1 MLLTL
6 PNAYGDAATNMAID
20 ASLLDSTPAG
30 VAVLRHYGW
39 SEPAITFGYT
49 QRVEDVRNTVDTDL
63 TLCRRI
69 TGGGI
74 VDHRNDWTYT
84 TGHQRRSA
92 HRQRACDRPLSQ
104 AAQGH
109 SSHAPEAGGRQPTG
123 ALPESLPHP
132 AFRIPLPA
140 PRTPHPAH
148 GRPMLCSSGRQRRAQ
163 RNWREDRRSGHEA
176 DPSGPAHSRLHR
188 PRSLAEDFDFNSFGQ
203 ALPAQ
208 LAHALGLEIG
218 HSNDLRALFDG
229 PRIQQE
235 RERFQSAVW
244 LKKR

>member
-49 QRVEDVRNTVDTDL
+49 QRIKDVRNTVDTDL

-84 TGHQRRSA
+84 LVINAAVPIASDPAIDLYLKLHKAIQATLLKLEVASQLAPCPKACRTPHSASRS
-92 HRQRACDRPLSQ
+92 
-104 AAQGH
+104 
-109 SSHAPEAGGRQPTG
+109 
-123 ALPESLPHP
+123 PH
-132 AFRIPLPA
+132 PA
-140 PRTPHPAH
+140 PRTP
-148 GRPMLCSSGRQRRAQ
+148 PMADQCFVQAAANDVLNLTGAKIAGAAMKRTRAGLLIQ
-163 RNWREDRRSGHEA
+163 GSIDRA
-176 DPSGPAHSRLHR
+176 ALP
-188 PRSLAEDFDFNSFGQ
+188 EDFDFNSFGQ

-229 PRIQQE
+229 LRIQQE